1 MDESVFMFPLT
12 TVSGDLAMKDAK
24 YLAYLGL
31 SLTSF
36 MASALFVMV
45 AMNPKDP
52 SYSALPV
59 IYAVG
64 SFLIGI
70 VTNLLARKAA
80 SPTMPTTVSPNIQTS
95 AAPGE

>member
-1 MDESVFMFPLT
+1 
-12 TVSGDLAMKDAK
+12 MKDAK

-59 IYAVG
+59 VYAVG

-70 VTNLLARKAA
+70 VTNLLARQAA
-80 SPTMPTTVSPNIQTS
+80 SPTMPKAVSPDIQTS
-95 AAPGE
+95 AAPSE